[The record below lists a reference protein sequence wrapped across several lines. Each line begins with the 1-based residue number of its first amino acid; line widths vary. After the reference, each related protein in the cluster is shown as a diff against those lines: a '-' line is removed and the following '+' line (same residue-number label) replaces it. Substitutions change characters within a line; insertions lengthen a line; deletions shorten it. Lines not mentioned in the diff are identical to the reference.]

1 MRTIT
6 VNKLVLLEEIIKFL
20 KKYKKDEVELNCEDE
35 NLLLPIKIKEENKK
49 VEILSKDDQ
58 ELLSLFENPPNLGEI
73 KGSLK
78 RKDLYKE
85 WIEEKY
91 DRLDRH

>member
-6 VNKLVLLEEIIKFL
+6 VNKLVLLEEIVKFL
-20 KKYKKDEVELNCEDE
+20 KEYKKDEVELNCEDE
-35 NLLLPIKIKEENKK
+35 NLLLPIKIKEENKR

-73 KGSLK
+73 KSSLK